1 MSVIKKACGA
11 AIGAL
16 SMSML
21 VSGNA
26 APIITTNCLVD
37 KSASI
42 VNSNATDIYKMC
54 MSIAGMNHSLT
65 GYNVYG
71 KNNLGI
77 ENVVMNEEKM
87 NNLKKLDEIASLPD
101 NWNGNGAETF
111 DKRLISRVRGL
122 ITALEIQPEIFP
134 TACDSIQME
143 YDKEDGSYLE
153 IEINLDDTWEVFQIN
168 ENGEESYSS
177 IAADMEA
184 ITKVVN
190 SFYG

>member
-11 AIGAL
+11 AIGVL

-37 KSASI
+37 KGASI
-42 VNSNATDIYKMC
+42 ANSNATEMYKMC

-71 KNNLGI
+71 NNNLVI

-87 NNLKKLDEIASLPD
+87 NNLKKLDGIAALPN
-101 NWNGNGAETF
+101 NWNGKGAETF

-153 IEINLDDTWEVFQIN
+153 IEINLEDTWEVFQIN